1 MWKECNK
8 MKKTLIAI
16 VTVLMLA
23 AGISTVPFE
32 TDAYAESGTESTAP
46 FSPEGS
52 VIFEKDGIKVTTAGL
67 DTDPT
72 DGDVQPII
80 WVEIEN
86 TAEED
91 AFLGVARGSVNG
103 FMTDVLLV
111 DFYEEDGEIY
121 GSDYTFSLVV
131 PGGSS
136 GKYAL
141 SYYKVKAPGVDTDT
155 LGEMEFCFTLSE
167 DEFTWPDYTSAPV
180 TIVTG
185 LEPNPVDIASLGTVV
200 IDTDRML
207 LVLGEQDYDDW
218 FGPEI
223 YVYAEN
229 RTDKKIGIAAE
240 TASADGHD
248 CDYIYYGNEMVPGKR
263 SAASMSFEG
272 EIRELKSIADL
283 TVTFSLREAAAEEDL
298 NEREPILLESVAVQY
313 PRQEWGEYE
322 NGGLSLEI
330 RPKYNKLVTVET
342 PEDSTDGILFTV
354 SETASAMVGTYDGA
368 GWLFSIGKVSEER
381 LHEMMCQDM
390 SGARTFAKD
399 SNGTYYMFYHPTDVR
414 FDRAT
419 PEEFESGLKEWSMLC
434 EWADS
439 VPDSIAE
446 NNGLETVSYSNSEV
460 DILLAR
466 AAYMDGV
473 EATLSTTEYG
483 TVSISG
489 TDGAPYAEFVMKG
502 SFTPADKEEAPDGEY
517 VEVNFAD
524 DDTRLD
530 FFFAP
535 GAYARLISGDRT
547 TLYQAMWT
555 DDHISYADVMQAW
568 YYAALEAAGVKS
580 AEESRESNGGLFLN
594 DDGELS
600 WQDCR

>member
-1 MWKECNK
+1 

-16 VTVLMLA
+16 VTVLMIA
-23 AGISTVPFE
+23 AGFSMVS
-32 TDAYAESGTESTAP
+32 SGTEACAEAGYESTAP
-46 FSPEGS
+46 FLPDGS

-72 DGDVQPII
+72 DGDEQPII

-86 TAEED
+86 TSEED
-91 AFLGVARGSVNG
+91 AFLGVANGSVNG

-111 DFYEEDGEIY
+111 DFYVENGEIC
-121 GSDYTFSLVV
+121 GSDYTFSLSV
-131 PGGSS
+131 PAGSS

-141 SYYKVKAPGVDTDT
+141 SYYKVKAPGVDMDT
-155 LGEMEFCFTLSE
+155 LGEMEFCFTVAE

-180 TIVTG
+180 RIMTG
-185 LEPNPVDIASLGTVV
+185 LEPNPADIASLGTVV

-229 RTDKKIGIAAE
+229 RTGNKIGIAAE

-248 CDYIYYGNEMVPGKR
+248 CNYIYYGNEMVPGKR

-283 TVTFSLREAAAEEDL
+283 TITFSLREAALEENL
-298 NEREPILLESVAVQY
+298 NEREPVLLESVSVQY
-313 PRQEWGEYE
+313 PPQEWGEYE
-322 NGGLSLEI
+322 NGGLRLEV
-330 RPKYNKLVTVET
+330 RPRYNKLVTVET
-342 PEDSTDGILFTV
+342 PEDSVDGILFTV
-354 SETASAMVGTYDGA
+354 SETASLRAGSYDRA
-368 GWLFSIGKVSEER
+368 GWLFSIGRVSEER

-390 SGARTFAKD
+390 SGARAFAKGSD
-399 SNGTYYMFYHPTDVR
+399 GAYYMFYHPTDVR

-439 VPDSIAE
+439 VPDSISE
-446 NNGLETVSYSNSEV
+446 KNGLETVSFGNSEV

-466 AAYMDGV
+466 AAYMDGAEV
-473 EATLSTTEYG
+473 TLSTTEYG
-483 TVSISG
+483 PVSISG
-489 TDGAPYAEFVMKG
+489 VDGAPYAEFVMKG
-502 SFTPADKEEAPDGEY
+502 WFTPVEEEEAPDGEY
-517 VEVNFAD
+517 VVLDFKD
-524 DDTRLD
+524 DDLRLD
-530 FFFAP
+530 FFYAP
-535 GAYARLISGDRT
+535 GGYARLISGDRT

-555 DDHISYADVMQAW
+555 DDDISYAEAMQGW

-580 AEESRESNGGLFLN
+580 ADESQGENGGVF
-594 DDGELS
+594 
-600 WQDCR
+600 